1 VRVAVEVPGV
11 PPDAAWAW
19 WTDFRPGGEDHAFA
33 AWAHP
38 ERRVEFG
45 EAGRVVLTETA
56 RVWRFRFLE
65 VAELELKKPRV
76 KFDVRNNFGRFWGHY
91 RFLPAADGGTRLE
104 GVWDQ
109 ELVGWLRWTGPIG
122 RLGVKWFFAW
132 DLKKHLEEMVDE
144 HRPP

>member
-1 VRVAVEVPGV
+1 VRVAVDVPGV

-19 WTDFRPGGEDHAFA
+19 WTDFRPGSEDHAFA

-104 GVWDQ
+104 GPGAGGVVAVDGAHRQ
-109 ELVGWLRWTGPIG
+109 AGGQMVLCVGFEEAFGGDG
-122 RLGVKWFFAW
+122 R
-132 DLKKHLEEMVDE
+132 
-144 HRPP
+144 